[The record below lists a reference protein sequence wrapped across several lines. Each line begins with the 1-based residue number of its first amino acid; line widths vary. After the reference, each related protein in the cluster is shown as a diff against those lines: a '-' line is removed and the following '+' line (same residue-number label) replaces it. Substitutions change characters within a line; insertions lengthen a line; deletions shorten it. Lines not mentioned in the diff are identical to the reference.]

1 MKKRLGIIMTMVLLI
16 AACTLI
22 PAQAVAAKEKVKISA
37 TKKTLK
43 VGSSYN
49 ISLKNAG
56 TVKWKSSKK
65 QSSILHRTYY

>member
-16 AACTLI
+16 VAFTLVPI
-22 PAQAVAAKEKVKISA
+22 QAVAAKGKVKISA

-49 ISLKNAG
+49 IFLKNAG
-56 TVKWKSSKK
+56 MVKWKSSII
-65 QSSILHRTYY
+65 SF